1 MKLFLCLLFAASATA
16 LSLDVQNYDGFKVFS
31 VAAVNNEQFHVLR
44 RLEMT
49 GEYDFWSTP
58 RLNGFTDIMVTPDQ
72 ISFVQNLLT
81 LHGMYSTVKIANV
94 GKLVEEEKVANLKGL
109 GLGTRLSF
117 TAYNRWAAIEPFL
130 DELAA
135 LKPNLASVESIGQ
148 TSEGRTIKLL
158 KVSTGGT
165 GKKAIFVDGVHH
177 AREWISGA
185 AVTWIMNELVT
196 NSDKY
201 DNILNSVD
209 FYFVP
214 VVNIDGYEFSHT
226 NTRMWRKTRKLN
238 AGSTCRG
245 VDPNRNYSFKFGGE
259 GVSTNPC
266 SDIFLGERAFS
277 EPETKAVSDY
287 IVKKRE
293 EGVDFRAYLTFHS
306 YGQLWLCSWGY
317 TAGVYPPD
325 YPELLALGQRAAA
338 ALTAVSGTRYQ
349 VGQGA
354 DMLYGVGGASDDWA
368 KSIGIKYSYT
378 LEVRDTG
385 SYGFILPPA
394 QIIPTSVETW
404 EAVKV
409 VANQVIQD
417 P

>member
-1 MKLFLCLLFAASATA
+1 MKLFLCLLLAASVAA
-16 LSLDVQNYDGFKVFS
+16 LSIEVPNYDGYKVFS
-31 VAAVNNEQFHVLR
+31 VAAVNSEQFHVLK
-44 RLEMT
+44 RLHLG
-49 GEYDFWSTP
+49 GEFDFWTSP
-58 RLNGFTDIMVTPDQ
+58 KQNGFTDIMATPDQ
-72 ISFVQNLLT
+72 ISFLQSLLT
-81 LHGMYSTVKIANV
+81 LHGMYSTVKVENV
-94 GKLVEEEKVANLKGL
+94 GKIIQEEKIANLKGL
-109 GLGTRLSF
+109 NTRISF
-117 TAYNRWAAIEPFL
+117 TAYQRWSVIDAFI

-135 LKPNLASVESIGQ
+135 LKPNLASVETIGQ
-148 TSEGRTIKLL
+148 TSEGRDIKLL

-185 AVTWIMNELVT
+185 VVTWFMDQLVR
-196 NSDKY
+196 NSDQY
-201 DNILNSVD
+201 ADILANID

-214 VVNIDGYEFSHT
+214 VLNIDGYEFSHT
-226 NTRMWRKTRKLN
+226 NTRLWRKTRKLN
-238 AGSTCRG
+238 SGSTCRG
-245 VDPNRNYSFKFGGE
+245 VDPNRNYAFHWGGE

-277 EPETKAVSDY
+277 EPETKALSDY
-287 IVKKRE
+287 IVNARAR
-293 EGVDFRAYLTFHS
+293 GVDIRAYLTVHS

-325 YPELLALGQRAAA
+325 FPELLDLGNRAAA
-338 ALTAVSGTRYQ
+338 ALRVPYNTRYQ

-378 LEVRDTG
+378 LELRDTG
-385 SYGFILPPA
+385 SSGFVLPPA
-394 QIIPTSVETW
+394 QIIPTATETW

-409 VANQVIQD
+409 VADQVIRD